1 MSKMQ
6 INTTKKLYKGKY
18 QYNIVLVCAFSH
30 VFRGNNVDAYFNRI
44 TREQKLL
51 KTTNTWRSPS
61 DLAYTTKIYHELSN
75 MDDYCTRVEFPA
87 VTIYTNTYS
96 DIIALRDIDITKA
109 RSISMPPANLEAG
122 TIYMPTMDYEFR
134 VTIGRTE
141 QKYLDFLEW
150 ADAINKLRITNS
162 CRDMLSQ
169 HASYGGGHFYV
180 TGDNMLLMCRMQLA
194 GIKLT
199 VDRIVH

>member
-1 MSKMQ
+1 MQ

-30 VFRGNNVDAYFNRI
+30 VFRGANSDTYVNRI
-44 TREQKLL
+44 NREGKLL
-51 KTTNTWRSPS
+51 KTTNTWRSPA
-61 DLAYTTKIYHELSN
+61 DLAYTMQIYNKLTDT
-75 MDDYCTRVEFPA
+75 DDYCTRVEFPA

-96 DIIALRDIDITKA
+96 DIIALRDIDTNKV
-109 RSISMPPANLEAG
+109 RSISMPPANLTAG
-122 TIYMPTMDYEFR
+122 TVYMPTIDYEFR

-141 QKYLDFLEW
+141 KKYLDFLEW
-150 ADAINKLRITNS
+150 ADAINKLRITNG

-169 HASYGGGHFYV
+169 YSSYGGGHFYV
-180 TGDNMLLMCRMQLA
+180 TGENMLLMCRMQLA